1 MEVFTEKWLNAI
13 VKRLKNDGAFHRRAE
28 IQFRGKPLLN
38 GDYHFRVLK
47 DANLGK
53 DVAFGMRM
61 PTCDPC
67 WYGDKEDYDV
77 DYIIEATAGDFL
89 DLFMGRLHFI
99 EFMRMGAQK
108 KPKQPAGS
116 TQVAHKI
123 AGAMGG
129 LARFID
135 VIREVSGLEKKKHR
149 TDVYAGPLKS
159 TQTGEWEGRYWDW
172 EEVDWRPPKVDSEI
186 YGVLEG

>member
-13 VKRLKNDGAFHRRAE
+13 VKGLKNDEPFHKRAE
-28 IQFRGKPLLN
+28 VQFRGEPLLK

-47 DANLGK
+47 DTNLGK

-77 DYIIEATAGDFL
+77 DYIIEATAEDFL
-89 DLFMGRLHFI
+89 DLFTGRLHLV
-99 EFMRMGAQK
+99 ELLRMGAQK

-116 TQVAHKI
+116 TQVYSKI
-123 AGAMGG
+123 CGAMGG
-129 LARFID
+129 LARFLD

-149 TDVYAGPLKS
+149 TDVYGGPEKS
-159 TQTGEWEGRYWDW
+159 TQTGEWEKRYWNW
-172 EEVDWRPPKVDSEI
+172 EKGDWRPPKIDSEI